1 MNAKEF
7 EYVKDTIDNEGFDYA
22 FVDYSDFSEIE
33 DEKFHSLRKAYVKA
47 AEELREYVGYGK

>member
-1 MNAKEF
+1 MNAKEL

-33 DEKFHSLRKAYVKA
+33 DEKFHKLREAYVKA
-47 AEELREYVGYGK
+47 AEELREYVGI

>member
-1 MNAKEF
+1 MNAKEL

-33 DEKFHSLRKAYVKA
+33 DEKFHNLRKAYVKA
-47 AEELREYVGYGK
+47 AEELREYVRFGQ